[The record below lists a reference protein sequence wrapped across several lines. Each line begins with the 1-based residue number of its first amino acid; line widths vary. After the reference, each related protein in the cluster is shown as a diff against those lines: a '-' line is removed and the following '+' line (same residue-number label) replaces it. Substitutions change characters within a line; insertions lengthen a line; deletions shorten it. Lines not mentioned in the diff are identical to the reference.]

1 MNLNATREGCIVMLV
16 SHSFV
21 SAFPHRLLMD
31 CFEWPIPGLFFVYF
45 LSFSNKHYKFY
56 SKSMGNFSSS
66 IQCWDSN
73 SWPSE
78 RESPPKTTRMMAK
91 TSICDPKFPR
101 NFILRKS
108 VDTSLSTLR
117 TCHLNVEQQV
127 VSRFWLKLK
136 EWMRQSQLTTFSQIV
151 I

>member
-1 MNLNATREGCIVMLV
+1 MEITQIQRTFPTFRTFYNFYNFCDFYGFWFTLN
-16 SHSFV
+16 F
-21 SAFPHRLLMD
+21 D
-31 CFEWPIPGLFFVYF
+31 
-45 LSFSNKHYKFY
+45 